1 MSIETTKVSKCNCDN
16 PGQDKLHGTKN
27 RVFNQTSKSSQ
38 KKGETGEFRCSVCN
52 VTVKL
57 IN

>member
-1 MSIETTKVSKCNCDN
+1 MSVETAKVSRCSCNN
-16 PGQDKLHGTKN
+16 EGQDSIYGSKN

-38 KKGETGEFRCSVCN
+38 KKGESGEYTCTVCN
-52 VTVKL
+52 IKIKL